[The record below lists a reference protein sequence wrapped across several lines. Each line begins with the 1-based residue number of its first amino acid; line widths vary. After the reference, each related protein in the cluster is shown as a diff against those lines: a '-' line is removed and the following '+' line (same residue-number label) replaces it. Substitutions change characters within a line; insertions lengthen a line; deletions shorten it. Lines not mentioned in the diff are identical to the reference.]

1 MDKFIVISTT
11 FSTKQNATFI
21 TNKILNK
28 QYAACIQLTSNI
40 SSYYT
45 WKDKIES
52 NEEFVMNIK
61 TINTMKDKIVDII
74 KTYHEYEIPQ
84 IISYDFR
91 IHSENYKEWFQSTVK
106 FDDIK

>member
-11 FSTKQNATFI
+11 FSTKQNAAFI
-21 TNKILNK
+21 INKILNK
-28 QYAACIQLTSNI
+28 QYAACIQLIPNI
-40 SSYYT
+40 NSYYR
-45 WKDKIES
+45 WNDKIES
-52 NEEFVMNIK
+52 NEEFVLNIK
-61 TINTMKDKIVDII
+61 TINIMKDKIVEVI

-106 FDDIK
+106 FNNIK

>member
-1 MDKFIVISTT
+1 MQKFIVISTT
-11 FSTKQNATFI
+11 LSKKQKAI
-21 TNKILNK
+21 YISNKILNEK
-28 QYAACIQLTSNI
+28 YAACIQLIPNI
-40 SSYYT
+40 SSLYI
-45 WKDKIES
+45 WNDKIES
-52 NEEFVMNIK
+52 NQEFLLNIK

>member
-28 QYAACIQLTSNI
+28 QYAACIQLTPNI
-40 SSYYT
+40 SSYYR

-61 TINTMKDKIVDII
+61 TINTMKDKIVEII
-74 KTYHEYEIPQ
+74 KAHHEYEIPQ

-91 IHSENYKEWFQSTVK
+91 MHNENYKEWFQQIIRDK
-106 FDDIK
+106 NI

>member
-11 FSTKQNATFI
+11 FSTKQNAVFI
-21 TNKILNK
+21 INKILNK
-28 QYAACIQLTSNI
+28 QYAACIQLIPNI
-40 SSYYT
+40 NSYYR

-52 NEEFVMNIK
+52 NEEFVLNIK
-61 TINTMKDKIVDII
+61 TINIMKDKIVEVI

-91 IHSENYKEWFQSTVK
+91 IQSENYKEWFQSTVK
-106 FDDIK
+106 SNNIK